1 MGLGETTRLGE
12 VGRLGDFGERGELGL
27 ELPELTFLGFGL
39 PGFLPA
45 FPLGGFVVIFNYK
58 TLCPSP
64 PSPSSF
70 QVFSNPLPPL
80 FPRISLK
87 SHVPITLFLHY
98 LPNYA
103 YLHLVNR

>member
-64 PSPSSF
+64 PPPAHSKSSLTDFPLYFPAPIPDLMSPSPSSC
-70 QVFSNPLPPL
+70 
-80 FPRISLK
+80 
-87 SHVPITLFLHY
+87 ITY
-98 LPNYA
+98 LIM
-103 YLHLVNR
+103 HTST